1 MGSYTVL
8 LAKLIS
14 KELLALRRRLSLTQE
29 AMAEYL
35 HISCRAYGDLERG
48 KYAISAATL
57 MFLFRCLP
65 QMCSRGF
72 SNNSLP
78 LSSLLKNPLNKLFIP
93 KFLLCVERPMRQNES
108 FRFQRIF
115 HVEF

>member
-8 LAKLIS
+8 LTKLIS

-29 AMAEYL
+29 AMAEQL

-57 MFLFRCLP
+57 MFLF
-65 QMCSRGF
+65 
-72 SNNSLP
+72 
-78 LSSLLKNPLNKLFIP
+78 
-93 KFLLCVERPMRQNES
+93 PMFDPNIHCHRHTATRLQT
-108 FRFQRIF
+108 
-115 HVEF
+115 

>member
-57 MFLFRCLP
+57 MFLFPMFDTNMQQRLFQQFAAAVQSFEESAEQVVHP
-65 QMCSRGF
+65 EISSVRGTAYA
-72 SNNSLP
+72 P
-78 LSSLLKNPLNKLFIP
+78 
-93 KFLLCVERPMRQNES
+93 E
-108 FRFQRIF
+108 
-115 HVEF
+115 

>member
-29 AMAEYL
+29 AMAEHL

-57 MFLFRCLP
+57 MFLFPMFDPNMQQRLFQQFAAAVQSFEESAEQVVHP
-65 QMCSRGF
+65 EISSVRGTAYA
-72 SNNSLP
+72 P
-78 LSSLLKNPLNKLFIP
+78 
-93 KFLLCVERPMRQNES
+93 E
-108 FRFQRIF
+108 
-115 HVEF
+115 

>member
-29 AMAEYL
+29 AMAEQL

-48 KYAISAATL
+48 KCAISDATL
-57 MFLFRCLP
+57 MFLFP
-65 QMCSRGF
+65 MFAPNVQQW
-72 SNNSLP
+72 
-78 LSSLLKNPLNKLFIP
+78 LFRQFAEDVHAIEESAEQVNHP
-93 KFLLCVERPMRQNES
+93 KPIL
-108 FRFQRIF
+108 
-115 HVEF
+115 

>member
-57 MFLFRCLP
+57 MFLFP
-65 QMCSRGF
+65 MFDPNMQQI
-72 SNNSLP
+72 
-78 LSSLLKNPLNKLFIP
+78 LF
-93 KFLLCVERPMRQNES
+93 RQFAEGVRAIEES
-108 FRFQRIF
+108 AEQTGQAKPIL
-115 HVEF
+115 

>member
-14 KELLALRRRLSLTQE
+14 KEILALRRRLSLTQE

-57 MFLFRCLP
+57 MFLFPMQQRLFQQFAAAVQSFEESAEQVVHP
-65 QMCSRGF
+65 EISSMRGTAYA
-72 SNNSLP
+72 P
-78 LSSLLKNPLNKLFIP
+78 
-93 KFLLCVERPMRQNES
+93 E
-108 FRFQRIF
+108 
-115 HVEF
+115 

>member
-8 LAKLIS
+8 LTKLIS

-48 KYAISAATL
+48 KYVISAATL
-57 MFLFRCLP
+57 MFLFQCLTRIYNATDTP
-65 QMCSRGF
+65 PLGYKH
-72 SNNSLP
+72 NSATP
-78 LSSLLKNPLNKLFIP
+78 
-93 KFLLCVERPMRQNES
+93 
-108 FRFQRIF
+108 FRI
-115 HVEF
+115 

>member
-57 MFLFRCLP
+57 MFDPNIQCHRHTATRL
-65 QMCSRGF
+65 QT
-72 SNNSLP
+72 
-78 LSSLLKNPLNKLFIP
+78 
-93 KFLLCVERPMRQNES
+93 
-108 FRFQRIF
+108 
-115 HVEF
+115 

>member
-35 HISCRAYGDLERG
+35 HISCRAYGDLEDVYKR
-48 KYAISAATL
+48 
-57 MFLFRCLP
+57 
-65 QMCSRGF
+65 QMVTC
-72 SNNSLP
+72 P
-78 LSSLLKNPLNKLFIP
+78 
-93 KFLLCVERPMRQNES
+93 
-108 FRFQRIF
+108 
-115 HVEF
+115 

>member
-35 HISCRAYGDLERG
+35 HISCRAYVDLERG

-57 MFLFRCLP
+57 MFLFP
-65 QMCSRGF
+65 MF
-72 SNNSLP
+72 D
-78 LSSLLKNPLNKLFIP
+78 LKVQQRLFQQ
-93 KFLLCVERPMRQNES
+93 FAAAVQSFEES
-108 FRFQRIF
+108 A
-115 HVEF
+115 E